1 MLSVSENLCMDEEPT
16 ETSTGST
23 VITINKSLKAKDKGW
38 SREQAKP
45 LRTPW
50 GSMDYFW

>member
-1 MLSVSENLCMDEEPT
+1 MDEEPT
-16 ETSTGST
+16 ETSAGSMI
-23 VITINKSLKAKDKGW
+23 VTINKSLKAKDKGW

-50 GSMDYFW
+50 GRMDYFW